1 MAHEPRHTI
10 RERPITATKLDPP
23 LVPVGL
29 IDRPGLVGRLIEPT
43 DSLILIDA
51 PAGWGKTS
59 LIASWAAAKA
69 EARPLAYL
77 RLGQQDDD
85 LESFW
90 AYVVAAL
97 CGVDQ
102 RMGADIDEL
111 NTPTGANPARSLVPA
126 MINCLHDH
134 NDVIVLVLDDYHV
147 ITDTQ
152 IHRTVD
158 FLIEN
163 RPHCLQIAIAT
174 RSDPPLS
181 LSRLR
186 AAGSLIEVRAA
197 DLRLSVDEA
206 QQLLAERFGL
216 MIEREQVA
224 VLCERTEGWP
234 AGIHLA
240 GLSMSSDPEPAGF
253 ITSFAGDDRNIADY
267 LTSEVLRR
275 QPEKRK
281 EFLHRTSIVKEFT
294 AELCDH
300 LLQATGSGGILEELE
315 HENLFLVAL
324 DTRRQWF
331 RYHNLFRDWLRH
343 NHRAGAGPDEIQS
356 LHRRAAAWFLDHDLA
371 DRAVGH
377 LVAAGDVAAAAAT
390 MELLLRRLPF
400 VNHVPIRRW
409 LAAIPDELA
418 SSHPAVCM
426 ARISLAVAAGDV
438 DGAGLFVGLLDEA
451 LDTID
456 DPHEIEMLSSQARVF
471 HALGSLIG
479 DDAVGAER
487 QLRAM
492 LDSEDPT
499 RSTPAA
505 YAQGLLGMTLLRTT
519 GAEAALHHLRDG
531 AVARRRLSITDGGV
545 TAHLAAAYAELA
557 QWRRA
562 EEAADEAFALP
573 TASGSRYP
581 ATVAAHYAMA
591 QVHHHRGRYDEA
603 QGEAQAGLDM
613 ARSWVQPSLVSWGCV
628 VMAGVEPSRNRRR
641 RYLAE
646 ATKLQPEGDRNSQ
659 IGREIAAAERKLAR
673 SWPAA
678 SGEPMIDKLTKRETE
693 VLRLFQGDLPLRAI
707 AGELYISH
715 NTAKGHA
722 RAIYQK
728 LGVNSRAEA
737 VSVAAGAGLI

>member
-1 MAHEPRHTI
+1 MAHEPRQTD
-10 RERPITATKLDPP
+10 RERLLTATKLDPP
-23 LVPVGL
+23 VVPVGL

-43 DSLILIDA
+43 ASLIVIDA

-59 LIASWAAAKA
+59 LIASWAAAEG

-77 RLGQQDDD
+77 RLGPEDDD

-90 AYVVAAL
+90 AYVVAAV
-97 CGVDQ
+97 CSVDQ
-102 RMGADIDEL
+102 RMGADIDHM
-111 NTPTGANPARSLVPA
+111 NTPTGVDPARSLVPA

-134 NDVIVLVLDDYHV
+134 DDAIVLVLDDYHV
-147 ITDTQ
+147 VTDTQ

-158 FLIEN
+158 YLIEN

-174 RSDPPLS
+174 RSDPPLA

-197 DLRLSVDEA
+197 DLRLSVVEA

-240 GLSMSSDPEPAGF
+240 GLSMTSDPDPAGF

-281 EFLHRTSIVKEFT
+281 EFLLRTSVVDEFT

-300 LLQATGSGGILEELE
+300 LLQSTGSGGILEELE

-343 NHRAGAGPDEIQS
+343 NHRVGAGHDEIRS
-356 LHRRAAAWFLDHDLA
+356 LHRRAADWLLQYDLA

-390 MELLLRRLPF
+390 MESLLRGLPL
-400 VNHVPIRRW
+400 VNHVPVRKW
-409 LAAIPDELA
+409 LKAVPDEIA
-418 SSHPAVCM
+418 STHPAVCM
-426 ARISLAVAAGDV
+426 ARVSLAVAVGDV
-438 DGAGLFVGLLDEA
+438 DGAGLFGGLLNEA

-456 DPHEIEMLSSQARVF
+456 DSHEIEKLSSQARVF
-471 HALGSLIG
+471 HALVSSIG
-479 DDAVGAER
+479 DDTAGAER
-487 QLRAM
+487 QLRAI
-492 LDSEDPT
+492 LDDEDPT
-499 RSTPAA
+499 QSTPAA
-505 YAQGLLGMTLLRTT
+505 YAEGLLGMTLLRTS

-531 AVARRRLSITDGGV
+531 SLARRRLSITDGGV
-545 TAHLAAAYAELA
+545 TAHLAAAYAGLG

-562 EEAADEAFALP
+562 EEVADEAFALP
-573 TASGSRYP
+573 IPSGSRYP
-581 ATVAAHYAMA
+581 ATLAAHFAMA
-591 QVHHHRGRYDEA
+591 QVHRHRGRDDEA
-603 QGEAQAGLDM
+603 RAEAQAGLDL

-628 VMAGVEPSRNRRR
+628 VMAGVERSRDRRR
-641 RYLAE
+641 RLLAE
-646 ATKLQPEGDRNSQ
+646 ATKLLGQCDRNSSV
-659 IGREIAAAERKLAR
+659 GRQIAAAERELAT

-678 SGEPMIDKLTKRETE
+678 SGEPMVDTLTKREIE
-693 VLRLFQGDLPLRAI
+693 VLRLFRGDLPLRAI